1 MQKDRNYYR
10 LCEAKQLI
18 LEAKES
24 DNELA
29 IVLGERLQDAL
40 HDIETADRDEI
51 ADLCNEID
59 DLKQELSEARAEI
72 SSLEAELENVK

>member
-10 LCEAKQLI
+10 LCEVKQLI

-51 ADLCNEID
+51 HDLQAVIADLKA
-59 DLKQELSEARAEI
+59 DLDEAREEI
-72 SSLEAELENVK
+72 SILEAELENAK